1 MVLGVLSL
9 IMCAPL
15 GVAAW
20 VMGNTDLKAMD
31 SGTMDSSGRSITNA
45 GRVLGIIG
53 TLLLVV
59 GGLTGLALILMLASL

>member
-1 MVLGVLSL
+1 MVLGILSL

-20 VMGNTDLKAMD
+20 VMGNADLKAMD
-31 SGTMDSSGRSITNA
+31 SGTMDGSGRSITNA

>member
-20 VMGNTDLKAMD
+20 VMGNADLKAMD

-53 TLLLVV
+53 TLVLVV
-59 GGLTGLALILMLASL
+59 GLAGFAFILMLASL